1 MLLVWNIRINWSW
14 KQVKCSIFCMNN
26 VVMLC
31 FLNKSSLVKT
41 FNLSSVLP
49 VDPVTYI
56 MTNIT
61 FLLKSSFIAR
71 HETRNFKLPWDIF
84 GDYVNVTIGA
94 AANIKISD
102 AGHANF
108 MPGMSPDMQGMP
120 NPNGFTIGMPSMPNW
135 MSKNWEWIISPAR
148 DLGPKFS

>member
-1 MLLVWNIRINWSW
+1 MLSISTQFDQELPSVFSFSSRSRDIQYD
-14 KQVKCSIFCMNN
+14 KQLF
-26 VVMLC
+26 
-31 FLNKSSLVKT
+31 
-41 FNLSSVLP
+41 
-49 VDPVTYI
+49 
-56 MTNIT
+56 
-61 FLLKSSFIAR
+61 FLLKSAFIAR

-135 MSKNWEWIISPAR
+135 MRKNWEWIISPAR

>member
-1 MLLVWNIRINWSW
+1 MRA
-14 KQVKCSIFCMNN
+14 KYSIFFMNN
-26 VVMLC
+26 AVMLC
-31 FLNKSSLVKT
+31 LVYQPSLIKN
-41 FNLSSVLP
+41 FDLSSVFP
-49 VDPVTYI
+49 VDPVTYNMI
-56 MTNIT
+56 NNFF
-61 FLLKSSFIAR
+61 FLLKSAFIAR

>member
-1 MLLVWNIRINWSW
+1 MRA
-14 KQVKCSIFCMNN
+14 KYSIFFMNN
-26 VVMLC
+26 AVMLC
-31 FLNKSSLVKT
+31 LVYQPSLIKN
-41 FNLSSVLP
+41 FDLSSGFP
-49 VDPVTYI
+49 VDPVTYNMI
-56 MTNIT
+56 NNF
-61 FLLKSSFIAR
+61 FLLKSAFIAR

-135 MSKNWEWIISPAR
+135 MSKNW
-148 DLGPKFS
+148 